1 MSTQPRTTTRSMES
15 TNVLGRSGSTLSEHS
30 SGSSE
35 DRVRKFQKTSDQGNR
50 LRKTSA
56 SNAITAARPLPTI
69 NNNTAGRGRA
79 KVPLGPRER
88 PQDLSKQRM
97 ASGASVASV
106 ENRSFLPTPASETT
120 RPLPSN
126 PRFSFSKQQQHQQ
139 QQHQQQQPGPPKEAL
154 GESTSTSTSTYDFLP
169 SVNFDDFANSL
180 AYEPTLSDFPAP
192 GSFKSGVPASNSA
205 NNTMQSFTG
214 APADAQPPA
223 RSNSFL
229 RRFSQSTARKPSGA
243 ASTSTGP
250 ASTSDT
256 SSMPPPPTNMAIRT
270 RRQSQFP
277 AQPPPNPAARAPRKS
292 VGPGMLPTANS
303 FERQE
308 SARLASDSTVPSLG
322 RAPSLNRGSR
332 RETLTVGLSNTAANT
347 NTNTGVPRLPNA
359 TRSAKA
365 KSFHPPSRQ
374 QPGHLTVSTMTP
386 DPNPLPLHH
395 ARSPGR
401 SPAQRSHTPSSSSS
415 KRQSTAPH
423 ISGLGARTISP
434 TDARRLR
441 RLSMN
446 PNHPPSGPVGPPT
459 PQGDPSFDERV
470 FSQSP
475 ALALGGSMTP
485 SSARATPEQKRKSY
499 ASGISLSSNSSL
511 NSLKVGSSS
520 IPMRAN
526 PAPSSS
532 RLPAPKPRNVQ
543 SSAGGEQEG
552 VPPVPAIPKAYES
565 PKDTERSSFA
575 FSTSSKASA
584 PPPHAHESTATPDTH
599 LAEPRQ
605 GETPGAS
612 PAKRSTGSIR
622 HRRGLTVG
630 AGSEPDRT
638 PTVQHSTKKNLQPI
652 RLPPLNLL
660 PLGTPF
666 NNRIS
671 SFPVPSAEVDERN
684 VTPPPKRA
692 VNKTPSTPMTASK
705 AHFFSRNNNQDQY
718 EYHKHLRSSS
728 SAFNLRAT
736 DSSLDGRPNIGTIPI
751 PTLNPTRQATT
762 PFSSNSLPKGSGE
775 FARLQPRPSGE
786 YSSSNKDVELQSM
799 TVAGPRPLQKKD
811 TSDSAQTSTS
821 TEPETPSSGSSL
833 RRKLSLSGWRR
844 ASSKAA
850 AHPSQNAPARKPAH
864 RTDDPTSQPQP
875 PRHGEMLPP
884 RLPASAT
891 WSGAIGTS
899 PTPTHNRI
907 RPSLDFG
914 RRKTSTSAI
923 ASDTEVEKSNARKPA
938 GSAGTRA
945 VSGAT
950 DQAGHQSAQKSSS
963 ILTPMQR
970 MLGSKSSSNMLR
982 ARNLDPNLDRDD
994 LLADEEMK
1002 KLASKRKDFEQA
1014 ARDVDELRKRATA
1027 KDRVSPGDAV
1037 RMANLNIFERGEI
1050 IDYKDI
1056 YFCGTKNAKKHIG
1069 DLNAQTANFG
1079 YDDDRGD
1086 YNIVLGDH
1094 LAYRYEVVDV
1104 LGKGS
1109 FGQVVR
1115 CVDHKTGG
1123 LEAIKIIRN
1132 KKRFHQQALVEV
1144 NILQKL
1150 REWDPDNKH
1159 SMINFTQSFY
1169 FRGHLCISTEL
1180 LGMNLYEFIKAH
1192 EFKGFSL
1199 RLIRRFCKQMLA
1211 SLVLLKTQKVI
1222 HCDLKP
1228 ENILLAHPLHSEIK
1242 VIDFGS
1248 SCFETEK
1255 VYTYIQ
1261 SRFYRS
1267 PEVILGMS
1275 YGLPIDMWSLGCI
1288 LAELLTGY
1296 PIFPGENEQEQL
1308 ACIMEIFGPPE
1319 KHLIEK
1325 SSRKKLFFDSLGKP
1339 RVTVSSK
1346 GRRRRPSSKTLQQAL
1361 KCDDE
1366 AFLDF
1371 IARCLRWDPER
1382 RLKPDEAMQ
1391 HEFITGIRKHT
1402 QQRRPF
1408 NGSTGVS
1415 SPAKRMPP
1423 PQTTQARVRP
1433 LPEPPATSF
1442 RNGTAVSG
1450 QRDVSNSNSP
1460 VKSAAPQRR
1469 HSTVQGLANG
1479 TAGTKRAANGAPLT
1493 ATSGSGLPRAAQRSV
1508 SGKPD
1513 LASAAAVASLKSR
1526 S

>member
-1 MSTQPRTTTRSMES
+1 M
-15 TNVLGRSGSTLSEHS
+15 
-30 SGSSE
+30 
-35 DRVRKFQKTSDQGNR
+35 
-50 LRKTSA
+50 TSA
-56 SNAITAARPLPTI
+56 AA
-69 NNNTAGRGRA
+69 GG
-79 KVPLGPRER
+79 
-88 PQDLSKQRM
+88 
-97 ASGASVASV
+97 ASGASASAAAGA
-106 ENRSFLPTPASETT
+106 SAASAASASASATPTPTPASAASAADARAASAADARAASSFLPSSLAANAAT
-120 RPLPSN
+120 RPVPSN
-126 PRFSFSKQQQHQQ
+126 PRFSFSKQPHLDSAGLDAAG
-139 QQHQQQQPGPPKEAL
+139 HGAAV
-154 GESTSTSTSTYDFLP
+154 SYDFLP
-169 SVNFDDFANSL
+169 AVNFDDFANSL
-180 AYEPTLSDFPAP
+180 AYEPALSDFPAP
-192 GSFKSGVPASNSA
+192 GSFMSSVPADSTYTNNNSNSNTTVTMA
-205 NNTMQSFTG
+205 NTNTNTIPTFTG
-214 APADAQPPA
+214 TPGHTRPA
-223 RSNSFL
+223 RSSSFA
-229 RRFSQSTARKPSGA
+229 RRFSQSAARKASGGMPASGA
-243 ASTSTGP
+243 NTPSLP
-250 ASTSDT
+250 Q
-256 SSMPPPPTNMAIRT
+256 PPSNMSIRT
-270 RRQSQFP
+270 RRQSQFSSQ
-277 AQPPPNPAARAPRKS
+277 APPNPAARPPRKS
-292 VGPGMLPTANS
+292 VGPGMMPTHS
-303 FERQE
+303 FDRG
-308 SARLASDSTVPSLG
+308 DM
-322 RAPSLNRGSR
+322 LNMPTDIGSR
-332 RETLTVGLSNTAANT
+332 RETLSVNFNNTPS
-347 NTNTGVPRLPNA
+347 GVPKLANA
-359 TRSAKA
+359 TRTAKA
-365 KSFHPPSRQ
+365 KSLQPPSRQ
-374 QPGHLTVSTMTP
+374 QSGHLTVSSMTP
-386 DPNPLPLHH
+386 DP
-395 ARSPGR
+395 ASMSQSTTRSPGR
-401 SPAQRSHTPSSSSS
+401 GAQRSHTPSSAAS

-441 RLSMN
+441 RLSIN
-446 PNHPPSGPVGPPT
+446 PNQQQQPPGGPVGPPT
-459 PQGDPSFDERV
+459 PQGDASFDERA

-475 ALALGGSMTP
+475 AMRLGGSMTP

-499 ASGISLSSNSSL
+499 ASGVSLSSNSSL
-511 NSLKVGSSS
+511 NSLKVGPPSS
-520 IPMRAN
+520 IPLRTN
-526 PAPSSS
+526 PAPSGS
-532 RLPAPKPRNVQ
+532 RLPAPKPRNIQ
-543 SSAGGEQEG
+543 SSAGGEQEE
-552 VPPVPAIPKAYES
+552 VPPVPAIPKAFES
-565 PKDTERSSFA
+565 PKDLERSGFA
-575 FSTSSKASA
+575 FSAQPSKAGASQPA
-584 PPPHAHESTATPDTH
+584 SHESAATPDVH
-599 LAEPRQ
+599 Q
-605 GETPGAS
+605 PGAGQNDM
-612 PAKRSTGSIR
+612 PDAPLINPRTGSIR

-630 AGSEPDRT
+630 NTPEPDKTT
-638 PTVQHSTKKNLQPI
+638 PVQQSSKKNLQPI

-666 NNRIS
+666 NNRLS
-671 SFPVPSAEVDERN
+671 AFPLDDADEGN
-684 VTPPPKRA
+684 VTPPPKRTA
-692 VNKTPSTPMTASK
+692 AKTPSTPMTASK
-705 AHFFSRNNNQDQY
+705 ASFFSRHPNHD

-736 DSSLDGRPNIGTIPI
+736 ESPLDTHPNIGTIPV
-751 PTLNPTRQATT
+751 PTLNPNRQTTT
-762 PFSSNSLPKGSGE
+762 PFASNSLPKGSGE
-775 FARLQPRPSGE
+775 FASIQPRRSGE
-786 YSSSNKDVELQSM
+786 YKSPNKDVEMQSM
-799 TVAGPRPLQKKD
+799 VAGPRPLQKKN
-811 TSDSAQTSTS
+811 TAESVHTSTS
-821 TEPETPSSGSSL
+821 TEPETPSSSSSL

-850 AHPSQNAPARKPAH
+850 NH
-864 RTDDPTSQPQP
+864 TSQTPQTRKQGPRPDESRPQP
-875 PRHGEMLPP
+875 QLQPAKNTGMPP
-884 RLPASAT
+884 PKLPASAT
-891 WSGAIGTS
+891 WSGAAGTGTS
-899 PTPTHNRI
+899 PTPATKRS

-914 RRKTSTSAI
+914 RRKASSTAI
-923 ASDTEVEKSNARKPA
+923 ANDNEVDKGNNARKPA
-938 GSAGTRA
+938 GSAGARA
-945 VSGAT
+945 VSGQTEQPA
-950 DQAGHQSAQKSSS
+950 AQPTQKSSSS

-970 MLGSKSSSNMLR
+970 MLGTKSSSNMLK

-1002 KLASKRKDFEQA
+1002 KLAGKRKDFEHA

-1027 KDRVSPGDAV
+1027 KERVTPSDAV

-1050 IDYKDI
+1050 IDYKEV
-1056 YFCGTKNAKKHIG
+1056 YFCGTKNAKKHVG
-1069 DLNAQTANFG
+1069 DLNAQSANFG

-1115 CVDHKTGG
+1115 CIDHKTGG

-1199 RLIRRFCKQMLA
+1199 RLIRRFSKQILS
-1211 SLVLLKTQKVI
+1211 SLVLLKQQKVI

-1248 SCFETEK
+1248 SCFESEK

-1371 IARCLRWDPER
+1371 ISRCLRWDPER
-1382 RLKPDEAMQ
+1382 RMKPDEAMQ
-1391 HEFITGIRKHT
+1391 HEFITGIRKPP
-1402 QQRRPF
+1402 QQRRTYNAPT
-1408 NGSTGVS
+1408 NVS
-1415 SPAKRMPP
+1415 SPAKRVPA
-1423 PQTTQARVRP
+1423 PQATQPRARP
-1433 LPEPPATSF
+1433 LPEPPAPSF
-1442 RNGTAVSG
+1442 RNGTAASA
-1450 QRDVSNSNSP
+1450 QREVSNSQSP
-1460 VKSAAPQRR
+1460 VKASAPHRR
-1469 HSTVQGLANG
+1469 HSTTQGVTSG
-1479 TAGTKRAANGAPLT
+1479 GSGTKRAANGAPLNT
-1493 ATSGSGLPRAAQRSV
+1493 NSGSGLPRAAQRSV

-1513 LASAAAVASLKSR
+1513 LASAAAIASLVSGYAQDHLR
-1526 S
+1526 TC

>member
-1 MSTQPRTTTRSMES
+1 MT
-15 TNVLGRSGSTLSEHS
+15 
-30 SGSSE
+30 
-35 DRVRKFQKTSDQGNR
+35 
-50 LRKTSA
+50 
-56 SNAITAARPLPTI
+56 
-69 NNNTAGRGRA
+69 
-79 KVPLGPRER
+79 
-88 PQDLSKQRM
+88 
-97 ASGASVASV
+97 SGASLASV
-106 ENRSFLPTPASETT
+106 EGRSFLPTPANETT
-120 RPLPSN
+120 TTTTTRLAPSN
-126 PRFSFSKQQQHQQ
+126 PRFSFSKQEQQHQQ
-139 QQHQQQQPGPPKEAL
+139 QLHHHHHQQQQQQHGQGQL
-154 GESTSTSTSTYDFLP
+154 ESTKEELSESFGSYDFLP
-169 SVNFDDFANSL
+169 SVNFDDFANRL
-180 AYEPTLSDFPAP
+180 AYEPTLSDFPVP
-192 GSFKSGVPASNSA
+192 GNFTSDVPAGNGQVQMQPFTSNPVDPYPTRTS
-205 NNTMQSFTG
+205 SF
-214 APADAQPPA
+214 A
-223 RSNSFL
+223 
-229 RRFSQSTARKPSGA
+229 RRFSQSTVRKASGGST
-243 ASTSTGP
+243 ASG
-250 ASTSDT
+250 SDT
-256 SSMPPPPTNMAIRT
+256 SSMPPPPSNMAIRT

-277 AQPPPNPAARAPRKS
+277 AQAPPNPAARPPRKS
-292 VGPGMLPTANS
+292 VGPGMLPTNS
-303 FERQE
+303 FERDR
-308 SARLASDSTVPSLG
+308 ANDNTMPRLT
-322 RAPSLNRGSR
+322 RAPSFSKGGR
-332 RETLTVGLSNTAANT
+332 RETLSANLSTT
-347 NTNTGVPRLPNA
+347 TTGVPKLPTA
-359 TRSAKA
+359 TRNAKA
-365 KSFHPPSRQ
+365 KSLQPPSRHQ
-374 QPGHLTVSTMTP
+374 SGHLTVSSNAP
-386 DPNPLPLHH
+386 DLNPMPNNT
-395 ARSPGR
+395 R
-401 SPAQRSHTPSSSSS
+401 SPALIRHPFISQQATIGCTTHLRPGCENHQPHRRPKAAKTIHQPQSPS
-415 KRQSTAPH
+415 P
-423 ISGLGARTISP
+423 G
-434 TDARRLR
+434 
-441 RLSMN
+441 
-446 PNHPPSGPVGPPT
+446 GPVGPPT
-459 PQGDPSFDERV
+459 PQADAAFDERA

-475 ALALGGSMTP
+475 AMVHGGNMTP

-499 ASGISLSSNSSL
+499 ASGVSLSSNSSL
-511 NSLKVGSSS
+511 NSLKVGPSS
-520 IPMRAN
+520 IPLRVN
-526 PAPSSS
+526 PAPSGS

-543 SSAGGEQEG
+543 SSAGGEQEE

-565 PKDTERSSFA
+565 PKEPERGSFTFTTAPSKMSTPQPVRQDAMATPEAQKPEARQSETSDGSFSNRSS
-575 FSTSSKASA
+575 
-584 PPPHAHESTATPDTH
+584 
-599 LAEPRQ
+599 
-605 GETPGAS
+605 
-612 PAKRSTGSIR
+612 GSIR

-630 AGSEPDRT
+630 NGPEQERT
-638 PTVQHSTKKNLQPI
+638 PTVQQSSKKSLQPI

-671 SFPVPSAEVDERN
+671 SFPTPSGDLEEGA

-692 VNKTPSTPMTASK
+692 LNKTPSTPMTASK
-705 AHFFSRNNNQDQY
+705 ANFFSRHTSHD

-728 SAFNLRAT
+728 SAINLRQT
-736 DSSLDGRPNIGTIPI
+736 DSSLDAHPNIGNLPI

-775 FARLQPRPSGE
+775 FARLQSRPSGE
-786 YSSSNKDVELQSM
+786 YKSSLKDVEMQSM
-799 TVAGPRPLQKKD
+799 VAGPRPLQKTL
-811 TSDSAQTSTS
+811 TSDSVQTSTS

-833 RRKLSLSGWRR
+833 RRKLSISGWRR

-850 AHPSQNAPARKPAH
+850 SHPAQTAQVRKPGPKAEEA
-864 RTDDPTSQPQP
+864 RPQQQQQQQQQQQPTKQSGMP
-875 PRHGEMLPP
+875 PP

-891 WSGAIGTS
+891 WSGAINSTPSPATS
-899 PTPTHNRI
+899 RT

-914 RRKTSTSAI
+914 RRKASTSAV
-923 ASDTEVEKSNARKPA
+923 ASDTEVEKNSARKPPGNA
-938 GSAGTRA
+938 GIRV
-945 VSGAT
+945 VSGHVDASNNQPT
-950 DQAGHQSAQKSSS
+950 QKSSS

-970 MLGSKSSSNMLR
+970 MLGTKSSSNMLKS
-982 ARNLDPNLDRDD
+982 RNLDSNLDRDD
-994 LLADEEMK
+994 MLADEEMK
-1002 KLASKRKDFEQA
+1002 KLASKRKDFEHA

-1027 KDRVSPGDAV
+1027 KERVSPSDAM

-1050 IDYKDI
+1050 IDYKEV
-1056 YFCGTKNAKKHIG
+1056 YFCGTKNAKKHVG

-1079 YDDDRGD
+1079 YDDERGD

-1094 LAYRYEVVDV
+1094 LAYRYEVVDL

-1192 EFKGFSL
+1192 EFKGFSV

-1211 SLVLLKTQKVI
+1211 SLVLLKAQKVI

-1371 IARCLRWDPER
+1371 VARCLRWDPER
-1382 RLKPDEAMQ
+1382 RMKPDEAMQ
-1391 HEFITGIRKHT
+1391 HEFITGVRKT
-1402 QQRRPF
+1402 SQPRRPF
-1408 NGSTGVS
+1408 NSSTGVS
-1415 SPAKRMPP
+1415 SPAKRMPAAP
-1423 PQTTQARVRP
+1423 TSQPRVRP

-1442 RNGTAVSG
+1442 RNATAASG
-1450 QRDVSNSNSP
+1450 QREVATSNSP
-1460 VKSAAPQRR
+1460 VKGSAPQRR
-1469 HSTVQGLANG
+1469 HSNVQGNLV
-1479 TAGTKRAANGAPLT
+1479 GTKRAANGAPLNT
-1493 ATSGSGLPRAAQRSV
+1493 ASGSGLPRVAQRSV

-1513 LASAAAVASLKSR
+1513 LASAAAIASLVSR
-1526 S
+1526 EHLY